1 MNEIR
6 SSFIEALDSQDKKRA
21 VEICIDALDS
31 GSIEVVDLYLEIL
44 GPALGN
50 WECDYESDRMCI
62 WNEHIRSS
70 IVRTVMECCYPY
82 IIGKRGGKRSA
93 EKEVT
98 VAVLCPPEEYH
109 EIGARMISDIFTIAG
124 YNSTFV
130 GANTPL
136 DTFLEAMKELNPSY
150 IAISVSNY
158 YNLINT
164 RRMITKIRE
173 HGGKSRIVV
182 GGKAFEKNP
191 NYWKEVGADIFLKD
205 PREIFSFGE
214 GDKK

>member
-1 MNEIR
+1 LNEIR

-158 YNLINT
+158 YNLINKGT
-164 RRMITKIRE
+164 RWKIKNSGWRKGLRE
-173 HGGKSRIVV
+173 EPQLLEGSGSRYFPERSERNLLIRGG
-182 GGKAFEKNP
+182 
-191 NYWKEVGADIFLKD
+191 
-205 PREIFSFGE
+205 
-214 GDKK
+214 